1 MQTIDLLVMDTRKE
15 EKKKIFIKAL
25 KKIKPVERLSGD
37 KEITIEV
44 LEKSLVGICTK
55 YGYITHG
62 IYPEIIKGKFFF
74 FSASIIDKRGDN
86 KWVGTVNG
94 GSIWEVLGKMLILIY
109 SDIKK
114 KEKEGNS

>member
-25 KKIKPVERLSGD
+25 RKIRPVERLSGG

-44 LEKSLVGICTK
+44 LEKSLVGICKK
-55 YGYITHG
+55 YSYTTYG
-62 IYPEIIKGKFFF
+62 IYPEIINGKFFF
-74 FSASIIDKRGDN
+74 FSASVMDRRDN
-86 KWVGTVNG
+86 NRWIGTVNG
-94 GSIWEVLGKMLILIY
+94 SGIWEVLGKILILIY

-114 KEKEGNS
+114 KEKEGNN